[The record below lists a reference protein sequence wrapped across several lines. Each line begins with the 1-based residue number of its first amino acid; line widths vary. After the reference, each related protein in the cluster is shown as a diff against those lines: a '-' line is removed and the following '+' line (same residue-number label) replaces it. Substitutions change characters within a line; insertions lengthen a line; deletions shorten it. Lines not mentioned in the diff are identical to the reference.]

1 MNPTMEDQPPM
12 NQSTMEEDMGLTC
25 TTIPASM
32 LTMTSTPTDDLTPN
46 PTMTPML
53 HQATPEN
60 PDEEELADDDKGTQE
75 NNHTDKKNSKKDQES
90 TFLKNRRI

>member
-1 MNPTMEDQPPM
+1 MNPMTEEQPPM

-46 PTMTPML
+46 PTMMTPTL
-53 HQATPEN
+53 HQPTPET
-60 PDEEELADDDKGTQE
+60 PDDELDVHD
-75 NNHTDKKNSKKDQES
+75 
-90 TFLKNRRI
+90 